1 MRKRA
6 ILVFLLVASLAELF
20 SDVRTGGIDFIILM
34 DTSLSMESSI
44 EAAKRYAAGEI
55 FGRLVEQGDWV
66 ALVQFFGKSEAIWKG
81 ELTSNADIATVVRS
95 LNLLQANGRYTDI
108 GSALDF
114 VDALVLERGHP
125 ERPKYILLL
134 TDERQEAPK
143 DTKYYSQ
150 DYSIRHPLLEYVKRV
165 DLGSFRLITVGY
177 GLAAKVEGNA
187 RSLVT
192 TLASPPEVHEIPLA
206 GSDKNNQGTKSG
218 NPTDPSRQANNSAQV
233 PGSMGDSRGFPVT
246 LLVIAISTLLLAL
259 AVFIVLV
266 VKRRHKDERQVKKN
280 QVELNR

>member
-1 MRKRA
+1 MRRRA
-6 ILVFLLVASLAELF
+6 TLAFLLVASLAELF
-20 SDVRTGGIDFIILM
+20 SDVRTGSIDFIILM

-44 EAAKRYAAGEI
+44 EDAKRYAAGEI
-55 FGRLVEQGDWV
+55 VGRLMELGDWV
-66 ALVQFFGKSEAIWKG
+66 ALVQFFGKSETIWKG
-81 ELTSNADIATVVRS
+81 EQASSTDIATMVRS
-95 LNLLQANGRYTDI
+95 LNMLQANGRFTDI

-150 DYSIRHPLLEYVKRV
+150 DYSIHHPLLEYVKRV
-165 DLGSFRLITVGY
+165 DMGSFRLITVGY

-192 TLASPPEVHEIPLA
+192 TLASPPEVHEAPLA
-206 GSDKNNQGTKSG
+206 GSDKKNGGTEAGSLGGSSTLTG
-218 NPTDPSRQANNSAQV
+218 NSPEIL
-233 PGSMGDSRGFPVT
+233 GSKGNTRGFS
-246 LLVIAISTLLLAL
+246 LAFLVISISLLILA
-259 AVFIVLV
+259 AVVFMGIAL
-266 VKRRHKDERQVKKN
+266 KRRRQTKDHDRKKPM
-280 QVELNR
+280 ELDR